1 MVSGDKGEE
10 PGVVA
15 QDVPEL
21 GCCCVRSSARS
32 PDTQKAP
39 NMLAAVWRSQE
50 LTNRGH
56 GTYVENDMITS
67 SVAGTLE
74 RVNKLI
80 SVRPLSTRYVPE
92 VGDLVIGR
100 IVEVAGQRWKV
111 EANARQDAVLMLSSV
126 NLPGGVQ
133 RRKVE
138 SDSLKMREFLAEGDV
153 SVFPCLMSP
162 CQPSVTLGGRQSR
175 SGQRKEAN
183 TLAAR
188 RGGAGVLL
196 GRRHVSPHS
205 VAEVRKAA
213 QRHAA
218 LSVSSPYPTT

>member
-1 MVSGDKGEE
+1 MSIFRLRWGHSLVAAWRK
-10 PGVVA
+10 PHCVQYRNGVRMCLPSH
-15 QDVPEL
+15 QTQGRHPL
-21 GCCCVRSSARS
+21 LSSCVGTFS
-32 PDTQKAP
+32 
-39 NMLAAVWRSQE
+39 
-50 LTNRGH
+50 LTCRGH
-56 GTYVENDMITS
+56 GTYVENDTITS

-153 SVFPCLMSP
+153 SVFPPFTRVSAAIKYTVREIAVL
-162 CQPSVTLGGRQSR
+162 VT
-175 SGQRKEAN
+175 
-183 TLAAR
+183 
-188 RGGAGVLL
+188 
-196 GRRHVSPHS
+196 
-205 VAEVRKAA
+205 AE
-213 QRHAA
+213 
-218 LSVSSPYPTT
+218 LS

>member
-1 MVSGDKGEE
+1 MTGELWRFSPSTADWSGFAISSRYTASAVSCS
-10 PGVVA
+10 
-15 QDVPEL
+15 
-21 GCCCVRSSARS
+21 CCFLWGIWSTDGHASAVGRAI
-32 PDTQKAP
+32 KAK
-39 NMLAAVWRSQE
+39 
-50 LTNRGH
+50 LTRRGH
-56 GTYVENDMITS
+56 GTYVENDTITS

-153 SVFPCLMSP
+153 STV
-162 CQPSVTLGGRQSR
+162 
-175 SGQRKEAN
+175 
-183 TLAAR
+183 
-188 RGGAGVLL
+188 
-196 GRRHVSPHS
+196 
-205 VAEVRKAA
+205 
-213 QRHAA
+213 
-218 LSVSSPYPTT
+218 